1 MTATIPDSSQLT
13 GQMIIAGVPVSGT
26 GEEIRGFDPTAGV
39 AVEPPYRYGDA
50 THVDSGMRRRRRG
63 VPGLTAPTTSE
74 QRAQFLETIAAN
86 LEARSAAIIARAVT
100 GVGSARG
107 PHHG

>member
-26 GEEIRGFDPTAGV
+26 GAEIRGFDPAAGV
-39 AVEPPYRYGDA
+39 AVEPVVPPRRR
-50 THVDSGMRRRRRG
+50 THVEAACAAAAEAFG
-63 VPGLTAPTTSE
+63 VYRSTTSE

-100 GVGSARG
+100 GVGPARG
-107 PHHG
+107 PHHR